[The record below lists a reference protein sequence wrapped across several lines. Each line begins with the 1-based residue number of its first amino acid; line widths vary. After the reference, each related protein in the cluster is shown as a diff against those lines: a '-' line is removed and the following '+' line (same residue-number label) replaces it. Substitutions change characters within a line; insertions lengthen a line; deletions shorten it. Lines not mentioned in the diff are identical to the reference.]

1 MMVLDSSAVLGYLNG
16 EPGTD
21 VVATH
26 IMGGQACILGVN
38 QTEVLSKLSDWGM
51 PMEEA
56 CAAVAKLALQVIPF
70 TAELAIEAARLRQ
83 PTRPQGLSL
92 GDRACL
98 ALARQRQCAV
108 LTGDRSWLEL
118 AETLGLQILSF
129 RPATH

>member
-21 VVATH
+21 MVATH
-26 IMGGQACILGVN
+26 ILGGQACILCVN

-51 PMEEA
+51 PMQDA
-56 CAAVAKLALQVIPF
+56 CATVAKLALQVIPF
-70 TAELAIEAARLRQ
+70 TAELATEAARLRQ
-83 PTRPQGLSL
+83 RTRVQGLSL

-108 LTGDRSWLEL
+108 LTGDRLWPDL
-118 AETLGLQILSF
+118 AEALGLQILTFS
-129 RPATH
+129 PATH